1 MENSIENNSYSKC
14 ISFRIWNNN
23 LEMLNYFIEVSGTG
37 LSRSFVIN
45 KILNTL
51 LSCTTT
57 DQIHEIL
64 TTMFPSEKCYRIS
77 FKRDEDLLRKKRE
90 ELLK

>member
-1 MENSIENNSYSKC
+1 MEKSIENNNLSKC

-23 LEMLNYFIEVSGTG
+23 LEMLNYFIEVYGSG

-51 LSCTTT
+51 LSCTPA
-57 DQIHEIL
+57 DQIQEIL
-64 TTMFPSEKCYRIS
+64 ATMFPSEKCFRIY
-77 FKRDEDLLRKKRE
+77 FKRDEDLLSKKRE
-90 ELLK
+90 ALLK

>member
-1 MENSIENNSYSKC
+1 MEQPLENSNSKLV
-14 ISFRIWNNN
+14 SFRIWNNN
-23 LEMLNYFIEVSGTG
+23 LEMLNYLVEVYGIQ

-51 LSCTTT
+51 LSCTPA
-57 DQIHEIL
+57 DQIMEIL
-64 TTMFPSEKCYRIS
+64 TTMFPDEKCYRIY

-90 ELLK
+90 ALLK

>member
-1 MENSIENNSYSKC
+1 MGKSIENHSFSKS
-14 ISFRIWNNN
+14 ISLRIWEDN
-23 LEMLNYFIEVSGTG
+23 LLMLNYLVELYASG

-45 KILNTL
+45 KILNT
-51 LSCTTT
+51 
-57 DQIHEIL
+57 IL
-64 TTMFPSEKCYRIS
+64 TCTPAHQIQDMLNTMFPSDKCFRID

>member
-1 MENSIENNSYSKC
+1 MEQSLENSYSKC

-23 LEMLNYFIEVSGTG
+23 LEMLNYLVEVYGNE

-51 LSCTTT
+51 LSCTPA
-57 DQIHEIL
+57 DQIMEIL
-64 TTMFPSEKCYRIS
+64 TTMFPSEKCYRIY

-90 ELLK
+90 ALLK

>member
-1 MENSIENNSYSKC
+1 MEQPLENSYSKC

-23 LEMLNYFIEVSGTG
+23 LEMLNYLVEVYGNE

-51 LSCTTT
+51 LTCTPE
-57 DQIHEIL
+57 DQIMKIL
-64 TTMFPSEKCYRIS
+64 TTMFPDEKCYRIY

-90 ELLK
+90 ALLK

>member
-1 MENSIENNSYSKC
+1 MEKSIKNNCYSKS
-14 ISFRIWNNN
+14 ISLRIWGDN
-23 LEMLNYFIEVSGTG
+23 LEMLNYLIEVYGSG

-51 LSCTTT
+51 LTCTPT
-57 DQIHEIL
+57 DQIQEIL
-64 TTMFPSEKCYRIS
+64 STNFPSDKCFRIY

-90 ELLK
+90 ALLK